1 MKFPKKNDQLT
12 KSLQSVL
19 GDVDEIEE
27 IKEEDMKGSEEG
39 SDNSEFDDD
48 DDNDED
54 EENSDDDGENT
65 EGEDDDIETT
75 IKVEEVEDGEDEG
88 EGSDSDEED
97 DGEDTE
103 EDSVETNSDFDDDE
117 NEDEEGE
124 EPEEITDDDL
134 EEPEEITDEEFERMN
149 KEEDDKEITGSED
162 DGDDDDENDDGEEP
176 EEITD
181 DDISTQMGEEGDDSE
196 DENDENDDG
205 EEPEEITDEEV
216 ETAKASMTKDS
227 QESSNDI
234 ATASVVSLLTSI
246 GYGCSVNDADG
257 SIKIT
262 AGDDLPVTQLVTD
275 FKDEEVTSPE
285 NVDLVLHDSVEKDP
299 YYTVIL
305 NGKPAASIHLEDQEK
320 PEEKKDYFIGSEY
333 PKALVDAMVKGG
345 CNSVLDAQRARRF
358 VAAVSS
364 SKVAAAMKEEAK
376 REMQEQVEGSIIAAK
391 DRFIECVNV
400 AIAGMNKN
408 FFSEDNNLKAAC
420 YAAFTSL
427 GMNEDEATAKTN
439 SVFEQS
445 PSFFKTVVAKAQEL
459 MTYEEQAFKTVAAA
473 IGDSGTI
480 NRNPE
485 TLSTRLAK
493 GNSPIVA
500 SLAGF
505 SGTKEKVVAGS
516 GEKPNK
522 KLVFR
527 RNYNG

>member
-1 MKFPKKNDQLT
+1 MFPKKNDQLT

-27 IKEEDMKGSEEG
+27 IKEENMKGSEEG
-39 SDNSEFDDD
+39 SDDSEFDEDD
-48 DDNDED
+48 DEED
-54 EENSDDDGENT
+54 TDDGEST
-65 EGEDDDIETT
+65 EGESESNDIETT
-75 IKVEEVEDGEDEG
+75 ISVEEVEDSEE
-88 EGSDSDEED
+88 DSDLDDTDDEESTD
-97 DGEDTE
+97 
-103 EDSVETNSDFDDDE
+103 EDSVETNSDFDDEE
-117 NEDEEGE
+117 NEDEENTDE
-124 EPEEITDDDL
+124 IEEITDEDL
-134 EEPEEITDEEFERMN
+134 EDEEPEEITDEEFEKMN
-149 KEEDDKEITGSED
+149 KEESEKFDKEITGSD
-162 DGDDDDENDDGEEP
+162 NDD
-176 EEITD
+176 TD
-181 DDISTQMGEEGDDSE
+181 E
-196 DENDENDDG
+196 D
-205 EEPEEITDEEV
+205 EEPEEITDEDIGTQMSEEGDEDDDEEPEEITEEEI
-216 ETAKASMTKDS
+216 ETAKASMDKDS

-246 GYGCSVNDADG
+246 GYGCSVNDSDG

-275 FKDEEVTSPE
+275 FKDEEVTSPD

-364 SKVAAAMKEEAK
+364 SKVAAAMKAEAK
-376 REMQEQVEGSIIAAK
+376 REMKEQIEASVIEAK

-439 SVFEQS
+439 LVFEQS

-459 MTYEEQAFKTVAAA
+459 MAYEEQAFNTVAAA

-480 NRNPE
+480 SRSPE
-485 TLSTRLAK
+485 TMSTRLAK
-493 GNSPIVA
+493 GNSPVIA

-505 SGTKEKVVAGS
+505 SKANEKVTAAS
-516 GEKPNK
+516 NEKPAK

-527 RNYNG
+527 RSYNG

>member
-1 MKFPKKNDQLT
+1 MFPKKNDQLT

-27 IKEEDMKGSEEG
+27 IKEEEMKGSEEG
-39 SDNSEFDDD
+39 SEDSDFDDD
-48 DDNDED
+48 DDDD
-54 EENSDDDGENT
+54 DGEENSDGDGEST
-65 EGEDDDIETT
+65 EGESDDIETT
-75 IKVEEVEDGEDEG
+75 IRVEEVEDEG
-88 EGSDSDEED
+88 EGSDSDDED

-162 DGDDDDENDDGEEP
+162 DGDDENDDGEEP

-376 REMQEQVEGSIIAAK
+376 REMQEQVEGSIIASK